1 MFACPAAHYAVGTQV
16 LGTLELD
23 MLVFFFDVLVIG
35 DNYTQYKPIARET
48 NWIASHHNLQGA
60 AHLHLATYPSQ
71 CSKHCYP

>member
-1 MFACPAAHYAVGTQV
+1 MHLVNSSSTVMCDVG
-16 LGTLELD
+16 
-23 MLVFFFDVLVIG
+23 FFFDVLVIG